1 MPGSAKDDANPIG
14 GIMEWCV
21 KMFVLLARP
30 MVKCDECKHF
40 SMLAGEPVCMR
51 DAPAFRSCDEERL
64 FPWPICYPMDAC
76 GRCGRYWEDRD
87 D

>member
-1 MPGSAKDDANPIG
+1 MPGSAKDDASPIG

-30 MVKCDECKHF
+30 MVRCEECRHF
-40 SMLAGEPVCMR
+40 ATLVGEPVCMR
-51 DAPAFRSCDEERL
+51 DEPIFRSCDEERL
-64 FPWPICYPMDAC
+64 FPWPFCYPMDAC